1 MPDNRKKPTLQE
13 QVDQLMER
21 FEEVNDFYITKV
33 AEQIRA
39 IGELTPSS
47 MSRIAIM
54 AQMNRDIAEINRK
67 IAQAV
72 QMAVP
77 DVYKIY
83 QRALDDL
90 YYDPR
95 FERALKETPLSD
107 ASKRRL
113 EQFVRSVS
121 RQTAGTM
128 QNLSNTTIV
137 SQTYR
142 RTVDNAV
149 LAVSTGLTDY
159 RSATRESVRS
169 LGYEGLQLTYPSG
182 YHRRLDTAIRQNVL
196 DGAKQIAQHG
206 SDIMGEELGY
216 DAVEISVHAM
226 SAPDHEP
233 IQGHVF
239 LKEEFEKMQSGQ
251 SFVDV
256 DGRRYDAIRRP
267 IGQWNCMHFAMSF
280 STLHSVRKY
289 TDAQLVALA
298 EANASG
304 CEINGRHLSLYRCS
318 QTMRELET
326 QVRREMEA
334 ANAAKT
340 AGDTE
345 LRKDCQRRIN
355 ALNRRYLDLCK
366 ASGLKPRRE
375 RMYVRGFK
383 MVKV

>member
-21 FEEVNDFYITKV
+21 FEEVNDFYIQKV
-33 AEQIRA
+33 AEQIQA

-113 EQFVRSVS
+113 EQFVKSVS

-233 IQGHVF
+233 IQGRVF

-256 DGRRYDAIRRP
+256 DGRHYDAITPPMPWGMLTAHSFWRR
-267 IGQWNCMHFAMSF
+267 
-280 STLHSVRKY
+280 
-289 TDAQLVALA
+289 
-298 EANASG
+298 
-304 CEINGRHLSLYRCS
+304 
-318 QTMRELET
+318 
-326 QVRREMEA
+326 
-334 ANAAKT
+334 
-340 AGDTE
+340 
-345 LRKDCQRRIN
+345 
-355 ALNRRYLDLCK
+355 
-366 ASGLKPRRE
+366 
-375 RMYVRGFK
+375 
-383 MVKV
+383 

>member
-1 MPDNRKKPTLQE
+1 MADRKKPTLQE

-21 FEEVNDFYITKV
+21 FEEVNEFYIQKV
-33 AEQIRA
+33 AEQIRT
-39 IGELTPSS
+39 IGELNASS
-47 MSRIAIM
+47 MNRIAIM
-54 AQMNRDIAEINRK
+54 AQMNRDIAEINRR

-77 DVYKIY
+77 DVYGIY

-113 EQFVRSVS
+113 EQFVQSVS

-128 QNLSNTTIV
+128 QNLSNTTV
-137 SQTYR
+137 ASQRYR
-142 RTVDNAV
+142 HTVDNAV
-149 LAVSTGLTDY
+149 LAVSTGLSDY
-159 RSATRESVRS
+159 RAATRESVKR
-169 LGYEGLQLTYPSG
+169 LGHEGLQLSYPSG

-196 DGAKQIAQHG
+196 DGVKQIAQQG

-251 SFVDV
+251 
-256 DGRRYDAIRRP
+256 P
-267 IGQWNCMHFAMSF
+267 FAC
-280 STLHSVRKY
+280 TL
-289 TDAQLVALA
+289 Q
-298 EANASG
+298 
-304 CEINGRHLSLYRCS
+304 
-318 QTMRELET
+318 
-326 QVRREMEA
+326 
-334 ANAAKT
+334 
-340 AGDTE
+340 
-345 LRKDCQRRIN
+345 
-355 ALNRRYLDLCK
+355 
-366 ASGLKPRRE
+366 
-375 RMYVRGFK
+375 
-383 MVKV
+383 

>member
-21 FEEVNDFYITKV
+21 FEEVNDFYIQKV

-107 ASKRRL
+107 ASKCRL

-159 RSATRESVRS
+159 RTATRESVRS
-169 LGYEGLQLTYPSG
+169 LGYEGLQLMYPSG
-182 YHRRLDTAIRQNVL
+182 YHRRIDTAIRQNVL

-233 IQGHVF
+233 IQGRVF

-280 STLHSVRKY
+280 STLYSERKY
-289 TDAQLVALA
+289 TDAQLEAMA
-298 EANASG
+298 AANASG

-334 ANAAKT
+334 ANAAKA

>member
-1 MPDNRKKPTLQE
+1 MADRKKPTLQE

-21 FEEVNDFYITKV
+21 FEEVNEFYIQKV

-39 IGELTPSS
+39 IGELNASS
-47 MSRIAIM
+47 MNRIAIM
-54 AQMNRDIAEINRK
+54 AQMNRDIAEINRR

-77 DVYKIY
+77 DVYRLY

-95 FERALKETPLSD
+95 FERALKEKPLSD

-128 QNLSNTTIV
+128 QNLSNTTV
-137 SQTYR
+137 ASQRYR
-142 RTVDNAV
+142 HTVDNAV
-149 LAVSTGLTDY
+149 LAVSTGLSDY
-159 RSATRESVRS
+159 RAATRESVKQ
-169 LGYEGLQLTYPSG
+169 LGHEGLQLSYPSG

-196 DGAKQIAQHG
+196 DGVKQIAQQG

-239 LKEEFEKMQSGQ
+239 LKEEFEKMQTGQ
-251 SFVDV
+251 PFEDV
-256 DGRRYDAIRRP
+256 DGRHYDAIRRP

-280 STLHSVRKY
+280 STLYSVRKY
-289 TDAQLVALA
+289 TNTQLEAMA
-298 EANASG
+298 AANAAG

-326 QVRREMEA
+326 QVRREMDA
-334 ANAAKT
+334 ANAARA
-340 AGDTE
+340 AGDAD
-345 LRKDCQRRIN
+345 LRRDCQRRIN
-355 ALNRRYLDLCK
+355 SLNRRYLDIAK
-366 ASGLKPRRE
+366 AAGLKPRRE
-375 RMYVRGFK
+375 RMYVRGFR

>member
-1 MPDNRKKPTLQE
+1 MADRRKPTLQE

-21 FEEVNDFYITKV
+21 FEEVNEFYIQKV

-39 IGELTPSS
+39 IGELNASS
-47 MSRIAIM
+47 MNRIAIM
-54 AQMNRDIAEINRK
+54 AQMNRDIAEINRR

-77 DVYKIY
+77 DVYRIY
-83 QRALDDL
+83 QNALDDL

-107 ASKRRL
+107 ASKREL
-113 EQFVRSVS
+113 EQFAQSVS

-128 QNLSNTTIV
+128 QNLSNTTIA
-137 SQTYR
+137 SQKYR
-142 RTVDNAV
+142 HAVDNAV

-159 RSATRESVRS
+159 RAATRESVRS
-169 LGYEGLQLTYPSG
+169 LGYGGLQLSYPSG

-206 SDIMGEELGY
+206 SDIIGEELGY

-233 IQGHVF
+233 IQGRVF
-239 LKEEFEKMQSGQ
+239 LKEEFEKMQTGQ
-251 SFVDV
+251 PFKDV
-256 DGRRYDAIRRP
+256 DGRHYDAIRRP

-280 STLHSVRKY
+280 STLYSVRKY
-289 TDAQLVALA
+289 TNTQLEAMA
-298 EANASG
+298 AANAAG
-304 CEINGRHLSLYRCS
+304 CEINGRRLSLYRCS
-318 QTMRELET
+318 QAMRELET
-326 QVRREMEA
+326 QVRWEMGA
-334 ANAAKT
+334 ANAARA
-340 AGDTE
+340 AGDAE

-355 ALNRRYLDLCK
+355 SLNRRYLDIAK
-366 ASGLKPRRE
+366 AAGLKPRRE
-375 RMYVRGFK
+375 RMYVRGFR

>member
-107 ASKRRL
+107 ASRRRI
-113 EQFVRSVS
+113 EQFVKSVS

-233 IQGHVF
+233 IQGRVF

-267 IGQWNCMHFAMSF
+267 IGQWNCMHFVMSF
-280 STLHSVRKY
+280 STMYSVRKY

-334 ANAAKT
+334 ANAAKA